1 MKILDT
7 VKSPNDLKKLNNEQL
22 DILCSEIRN
31 FTVETVMKSGGHLAS
46 NLGVTELTVALLKS
60 FNLPSDKII
69 YDVGH
74 QSYIHKMLTG
84 RKEKFDSLRCLNGL
98 SGFPKT
104 EESEY
109 DAFNTGHASTS
120 ISAALGMAR
129 ARDLNNDNYNVI
141 AVIGD
146 GAISGGMAF
155 EGLNDAGSSRT
166 KLIIVL
172 NDNEMSIE
180 KNVGGLST
188 YLSKIRT
195 APGYNKTKDDVH
207 DFLKKFGN
215 VGTMMEKGLRVI
227 KDSIKYAYTS
237 GALFEFL
244 GFTYLG
250 ICDGNNISQ
259 LCSVFDRA
267 QNIDGPVLIH
277 VSTKKGLGFAD
288 AEDNPEKYH
297 GVSRATTSLKKSDIN
312 YSNAFGNLLCINAEK
327 NNKVTAITA
336 AMPSG
341 CGLNEFAA
349 KFPERFFDVGI
360 AEQHAVTMSA
370 GLAMSGITPV
380 VCIYSTFLQ
389 RAYDQILH
397 DVCMQNLHVVFAID
411 RAGIVG
417 EDGETHQGVF
427 DHSFL
432 LHIPNMTVLAPSCYE
447 ELKDMLDWAI
457 NECEGPVSIR
467 YPRGNV
473 KFRETSKYE
482 FSKAE
487 KLTDGDNIT
496 IITSGNMVETSMKVV
511 EILKNE
517 GITAD
522 VINLRTIKPFD
533 SKTVFSSLDKTKFL
547 VTIEDNMKIG
557 GMGEYIH
564 CEYDKPVK
572 ALHFGY
578 DSFITHGKPHELYE
592 LYGMNSEKIAA
603 SIIKEWQINCKTDLM

>member
-1 MKILDT
+1 MKILDA
-7 VKSPNDLKKLNNEQL
+7 VKFPDDLKKLTNEQL
-22 DILCSEIRN
+22 DVLCSEIRSL
-31 FTVETVMKSGGHLAS
+31 TVETVMKSGGHLAS

-60 FNLPSDKII
+60 FNLPKDKII

-74 QSYIHKMLTG
+74 QSYVHKMLTG
-84 RKEKFDSLRCLNGL
+84 RKDRFDTLRCLNGL

-109 DAFNTGHASTS
+109 DSFNTGHASTS

-180 KNVGGLST
+180 KNVGGLSA

-195 APGYNKTKDDVH
+195 TPRYNKTKDDIH
-207 DFLKKFGN
+207 DFLRKFGP
-215 VGTMMEKGLRVI
+215 VGRKLEKGI
-227 KDSIKYAYTS
+227 KGLKDGIKYAYTS

-250 ICDGNNISQ
+250 ICDGNDISQ
-259 LCSVFDRA
+259 LCSIFDRA
-267 QNIDGPVLIH
+267 KSVDGPVLIH
-277 VSTKKGLGFAD
+277 VSTKKGLGYAD

-297 GVSRATTSLKKSDIN
+297 GVSRATMSIKKSDIN
-312 YSNAFGNLLCINAEK
+312 YSNAFGNLLCINAE
-327 NNKVTAITA
+327 NNKKVTAITA

-341 CGLNEFAA
+341 CGLNDFAS
-349 KFPERFFDVGI
+349 KYPERFFDVGI

-370 GLAMSGITPV
+370 GLAMSGIIPV

-427 DHSFL
+427 DLSFL
-432 LHIPNMTVLAPSCYE
+432 LHIPNITVLAPSCYD
-447 ELKDMLDWAI
+447 ELKSMMDWAI
-457 NECEGPVSIR
+457 NKCTGPVSIR

-473 KFRETSKYE
+473 TFRKCDD
-482 FSKAE
+482 FKISKAE
-487 KLTDGDNIT
+487 KLADGNNLT
-496 IITSGNMVETSMKVV
+496 IVTSGNMVDTAIAVYES
-511 EILKNE
+511 LKE
-517 GITAD
+517 HGINAD

-533 SKTVFSSLDKTKFL
+533 REAVFSSLDKTKFL
-547 VTIEDNMKIG
+547 VSIEDNMKIG

-564 CEYDKPVK
+564 CEYDNPIK

-578 DSFITHGKPHELYE
+578 STFISHGKTDELFDIH
-592 LYGMNSEKIAA
+592 GMSKEKIV
-603 SIIKEWQINCKTDLM
+603 SKIIKEWHDFAKQA

>member
-1 MKILDT
+1 MKILNT
-7 VKSPNDLKKLNNEQL
+7 IKSPADLRRLSDEQL
-22 DILCSEIRN
+22 GVLCEEIRS
-31 FTVETVMKSGGHLAS
+31 FTVEAVMKNGGHLAS
-46 NLGVTELTVALLKS
+46 NLGVTELTVALLKA
-60 FNLPSDKII
+60 FNLPRDKII

-74 QSYIHKMLTG
+74 QSYVHKMLTG
-84 RKEKFDSLRCLNGL
+84 RIDRFESLRKLNGL

-104 EESEY
+104 EESVY
-109 DAFNTGHASTS
+109 DFFNTGHASTS

-129 ARDLNNDNYNVI
+129 ARDLNRENHHVI

-146 GAISGGMAF
+146 GAMSGGMAF
-155 EGLNDAGSSRT
+155 EGLNDAGSSGT

-195 APGYNKTKDDVH
+195 APRYNRTKDGVH
-207 DFLKKFGN
+207 DFLQKFGA
-215 VGTMMEKGLRVI
+215 VGNTLEKGLRGL

-259 LCSVFDRA
+259 LCTVFDRA
-267 QNIDGPVLIH
+267 KNIDGPVLIH
-277 VSTKKGLGFAD
+277 VSTKKGLGYAD
-288 AEDNPEKYH
+288 AEVNPEKFH
-297 GVSRATTSLKKSDIN
+297 GVSRATMSIKKSDIN
-312 YSNAFGNLLCINAEK
+312 YSNVFGSLLCLNAEK
-327 NNKVTAITA
+327 NEKVTAITA

-349 KFPERFFDVGI
+349 KFSKRFFDVGI

-370 GLAMSGITPV
+370 GLAISGLTPV

-397 DVCMQNLHVVFAID
+397 DVCLQNLHVVFAID

-427 DHSFL
+427 DFSYL
-432 LHIPNMTVLAPSCYE
+432 LHIPNITILAPSCYE
-447 ELKDMLDWAI
+447 EMKSMLDWAI
-457 NECEGPVSIR
+457 NECDGAVSIR
-467 YPRGNV
+467 YPRGNAV
-473 KFRETSKYE
+473 FRDCAEFEVSKSE
-482 FSKAE
+482 LLASGE
-487 KLTDGDNIT
+487 DIT
-496 IITSGNMVETSMKVV
+496 IVAAGNMVDTAMEVSH
-511 EILKNE
+511 ILAE
-517 GITAD
+517 GGITAD

-533 SKTVFSSLDKTKFL
+533 REAVFSSLDKTGFL

-557 GMGEYIH
+557 GMGEHIH
-564 CEYDKPVK
+564 CEYERPVK

-578 DSFITHGKPHELYE
+578 DSFIPHGRPEELYDI
-592 LYGMNSEKIAA
+592 YDMSSKKIAEK
-603 SIIKEWQINCKTDLM
+603 IIKEWQSLGKQARC